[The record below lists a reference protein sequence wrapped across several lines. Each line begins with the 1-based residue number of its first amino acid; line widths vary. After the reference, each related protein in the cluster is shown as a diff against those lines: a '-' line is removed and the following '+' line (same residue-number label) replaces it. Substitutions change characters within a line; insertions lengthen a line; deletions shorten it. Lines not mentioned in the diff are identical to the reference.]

1 MSWQTD
7 VPALIR
13 VLVNDLDPDNPTY
26 SDDRLIQTI
35 TVAARYVQFD
45 VVLDHSYTVDIVNQ
59 TIIPDPIEDKD
70 EIFLC
75 LLGLKAACI
84 IDQST
89 FRSKAAL
96 EGVRAALGPALLSV
110 NNHLSGFKEILEH
123 GPCKLY
129 ADLTEHW
136 DVQNATAVAAIL
148 SPFVGN
154 KFDPF
159 MLPYDDHRHK
169 NFYS

>member
-7 VPALIR
+7 VPSLVR
-13 VLVNDLDPDNPTY
+13 VLINDLTDLPTY

-35 TVAARYVQFD
+35 LVAARYVQFD
-45 VVLDHSYTVDIVNQ
+45 VVLDNSYQVDNINQ
-59 TIIPDPIEDKD
+59 IITPDPTINKD

-75 LLGLKAACI
+75 LLGLKTACI

-136 DVQNATAVAAIL
+136 DVENATAVAAIL

>member
-7 VPALIR
+7 IPTLIR
-13 VLVNDLDPDNPTY
+13 VLINDLNDPPIY
-26 SDDRLIQTI
+26 SDERLIQTI

-45 VVLDHSYTVDIVNQ
+45 VVLDHFYTVDSINQ
-59 TIIPDPIEDKD
+59 TITPDPTEDKD
-70 EIFLC
+70 EIFIC
-75 LLGLKAACI
+75 LVGLKTACI

-96 EGVRAALGPALLSV
+96 EGIRAALGPAQLSTAG
-110 NNHLSGFKEILEH
+110 HLAGFKEILEH

-136 DVQNATAVAAIL
+136 DVQNATAIAAVL

>member
-1 MSWQTD
+1 MAWQED
-7 VPALIR
+7 IISLVR
-13 VLVNDLDPDNPTY
+13 VLINDL
-26 SDDRLIQTI
+26 SDTPLYDDSRLSQTI
-35 TVAARYVQFD
+35 AVAARYVQFD
-45 VVLDHSYTVDIVNQ
+45 VVLDHFYTVDTINQ
-59 TIIPDPIEDKD
+59 TISPDPTEDRD
-70 EIFLC
+70 EIFIC
-75 LLGLKAACI
+75 LVGLKTACI

>member
-1 MSWQTD
+1 MGWQADITNL
-7 VPALIR
+7 VR
-13 VLVNDLDPDNPTY
+13 VLINDLSETPTY
-26 SDDRLIQTI
+26 SDDRIAQTI

-45 VVLDHSYTVDIVNQ
+45 VQLDQEYVVDSINN
-59 TIIPDPIEDKD
+59 TITPDPTVNKD

-75 LLGLKAACI
+75 LVGLRAACI

-89 FRSKAAL
+89 FRTKALLDGINAS
-96 EGVRAALGPALLSV
+96 LGPAKLSV
-110 NNHLSGFKEILEH
+110 AGNLAGFKEILNQ

-129 ADLTEHW
+129 GDLSEHW
-136 DVQNATAVAAIL
+136 DVQQATAVAAVL

-159 MLPYDDHRHK
+159 MLIAYDNHRHK
-169 NFYS
+169 NMF

>member
-7 VPALIR
+7 VPSLVR
-13 VLVNDLDPDNPTY
+13 VLINDLTDLPTY

-35 TVAARYVQFD
+35 LVAARYVQFD
-45 VVLDHSYTVDIVNQ
+45 VVLDHSYQVDNINQ
-59 TIIPDPIEDKD
+59 IITPDPTINKD

-75 LLGLKAACI
+75 LLGLKTACI

-136 DVQNATAVAAIL
+136 DVENATAVAAIL

>member
-1 MSWQTD
+1 MAWQTD
-7 VPALIR
+7 IISLVR
-13 VLVNDLDPDNPTY
+13 VMINDLGDSPQY
-26 SDDRLIQTI
+26 SDERLIQTI
-35 TVAARYVQFD
+35 TVAAKYLQFD
-45 VVLDHSYTVDIVNQ
+45 VNLDHKYDVDLVNQ
-59 TIIPDPIEDKD
+59 TITPDPTDYGD
-70 EIFLC
+70 DIFLC
-75 LLGLKAACI
+75 IAGLKTACI

-96 EGVRAALGPALLSV
+96 EGIRAALGPAQLSV
-110 NNHLSGFKEILEH
+110 GGHMEGFKQILEH

>member
-7 VPALIR
+7 IPSLVR
-13 VLVNDLDPDNPTY
+13 VLINDLSDPPQY
-26 SDDRLIQTI
+26 SDERLIQTI

-45 VVLDHSYTVDIVNQ
+45 VVLDHSYAVDSINQ
-59 TIIPDPIEDKD
+59 TITPDPTDDKD
-70 EIFLC
+70 EIFTC
-75 LLGLKAACI
+75 LLGLKTACI

>member
-7 VPALIR
+7 ILSLVR
-13 VLVNDLDPDNPTY
+13 VLINDIFDPYIY

-35 TVAARYVQFD
+35 TVAAKFVQFD
-45 VVLDHSYTVDIVNQ
+45 VNLDRKYDVDTVNG
-59 TIIPDPIEDKD
+59 TISPDPSAENDDVFNCIVS
-70 EIFLC
+70 LR
-75 LLGLKAACI
+75 AACI

-96 EGVRAALGPALLSV
+96 EGVRAALGPASLNV
-110 NNHLSGFKEILEH
+110 AGHLAGFKEILET

-136 DVQNATAVAAIL
+136 DVQNATAIAAVL

>member
-7 VPALIR
+7 VPSLVR
-13 VLVNDLDPDNPTY
+13 VLINDLADPPVY

-45 VVLDHSYTVDIVNQ
+45 VVLDHNYDVDTINQ
-59 TIIPDPIEDKD
+59 TITPDPTSDKD
-70 EIFLC
+70 EIFIC
-75 LLGLKAACI
+75 LLGLKTACI

-89 FRSKAAL
+89 FRIKAAT
-96 EGVRAALGPALLSV
+96 EGIRAALGPALLSV

-136 DVQNATAVAAIL
+136 DVQNATAIAAVL

>member
-1 MSWQTD
+1 MSWKTD
-7 VPALIR
+7 VPSLVR
-13 VLVNDLDPDNPTY
+13 VLINDLNDPPVY

-45 VVLDHSYTVDIVNQ
+45 VVLDHSYEVDTVNQ
-59 TIIPDPIEDKD
+59 NISPDPTNNNDQ
-70 EIFLC
+70 IFLC
-75 LLGLKAACI
+75 LLGLKTACI

-136 DVQNATAVAAIL
+136 DVQNATAIAAIL

-154 KFDPF
+154 KFDPRALF
-159 MLPYDDHRHK
+159 SDNRGRDLY
-169 NFYS
+169 

>member
-1 MSWQTD
+1 MAWQTD
-7 VPALIR
+7 IISLVR
-13 VLVNDLDPDNPTY
+13 VVINDLGDPPQY
-26 SDDRLIQTI
+26 SDERLIQTI
-35 TVAARYVQFD
+35 IVAARYLQFD
-45 VVLDHSYTVDIVNQ
+45 VNLERKYNIDLINQ
-59 TIIPDPIEDKD
+59 TITPDPTDD
-70 EIFLC
+70 NDDVFLC
-75 LLGLKAACI
+75 MTGLKTACI

-96 EGVRAALGPALLSV
+96 EGIRAALGPAQLSTAG
-110 NNHLSGFKEILEH
+110 HLAGFKEILEH
-123 GPCKLY
+123 GPCNLY
-129 ADLTEHW
+129 ANLTEHW
-136 DVQNATAVAAIL
+136 DVQNATAVAAVL